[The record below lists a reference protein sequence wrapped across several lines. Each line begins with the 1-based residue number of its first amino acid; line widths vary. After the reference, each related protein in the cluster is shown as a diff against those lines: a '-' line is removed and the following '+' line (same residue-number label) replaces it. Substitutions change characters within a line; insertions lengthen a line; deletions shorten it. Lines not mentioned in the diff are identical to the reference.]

1 MAEIF
6 SEIYNCYF
14 QVVKALLQT
23 THPLSRQKISA
34 EITEMGFEESVLYL
48 LPKLFED
55 DWGFFT
61 EENGTIISRLSP
73 DFFVPLSNIQKSY
86 LKTILLDEKIRL
98 FLSDEQIA
106 DIEAGLADYDI
117 LYTPDTFYYYDRY
130 SDRDDYADTS
140 YKEHFRTLLTAI
152 KTHAYVTITYKSP
165 KNEETVITCL
175 PCRLEYSIKNDRFRL
190 LALNSHSIE
199 NPHLS
204 QLNLSRMRE
213 VVLCDKTADTIPDIN
228 KIIQRSYYKEPVRLL
243 IKNERNALERA
254 MLQFAN
260 YDKQTRKIADKTYEC
275 LIYYNK
281 NMETELLIEVLSFG
295 PMIQVLGND
304 VFLAQ
309 LKRRIRRQMKYV

>member
-14 QVVKALLQT
+14 QVVKSLLQT
-23 THPLSRQKISA
+23 TLPSTKAQLSTQINKL
-34 EITEMGFEESVLYL
+34 GFEESAIYL
-48 LPKLFED
+48 LPKLFDEK
-55 DWGFFT
+55 WGFFT
-61 EENGTIISRLSP
+61 EKNGTVTSRLSP
-73 DFFVPLSNIQKSY
+73 DFFVPLSNLQKSY

-98 FLSDEQIA
+98 FLSDEKLA
-106 DIEAGLADYDI
+106 DIEAALADYDV
-117 LYTPDTFYYYDRY
+117 LYTPDIFYYYDRY
-130 SDRDDYADTS
+130 SDRDDYADAS
-140 YKEHFRTLLTAI
+140 YKERFRTLLTAI
-152 KTHAYVTITYKSP
+152 KTHTYVTITYKSP
-165 KNEETVITCL
+165 KNKETTITCL

-190 LALNSHSIE
+190 LALDSHCAQ

-204 QLNLSRMRE
+204 QLNLSRMGE

-260 YDKQTRKIADKTYEC
+260 YDKQTRKIADNTYEC

-295 PMIQVLGND
+295 PMIRVLGND